1 MKPNRARKI
10 NRCLN
15 FKMPWGKFKMKRLDD
30 IPSSYLK
37 WLAENCDQDDI
48 STAADLVYEYR
59 EEVGDHK

>member
-1 MKPNRARKI
+1 MKSNRARKI
-10 NRCLN
+10 RRCLG
-15 FKMPWGKFKMKRLDD
+15 FRMPWGAFKTKQLDD

-48 STAADLVYEYR
+48 STAASLVWDYR